1 MYNLLVIHEFV
12 YWLHMCLSVQT
23 SVLLTQW
30 AVNDISAGPSS
41 QWVSQQTPQ
50 RIKWAVSQGD
60 GVESVVTWSARI
72 IRLVHRV
79 PAPVCDQEWRGPG
92 MVSWHHLQEVSSK
105 SLSLSVIC
113 SRGGRRWGMWWAVFW
128 KFVHNEDI
136 SVVSQHA
143 VIVFKWRMKLLQK
156 SHLCLDACSWLCLVY
171 RINVRLKRVM
181 WKCKT
186 VFMQLLFTI
195 ANWLKYTEKKA

>member
-1 MYNLLVIHEFV
+1 MNLFIDST
-12 YWLHMCLSVQT
+12 CLSVQT
-23 SVLLTQW
+23 SVVLTQW
-30 AVNDISAGPSS
+30 VVNDISAGPSA

-60 GVESVVTWSARI
+60 GVESVVTWTARI

-92 MVSWHHLQEVSSK
+92 MVSWHHLQKV

-113 SRGGRRWGMWWAVFW
+113 SRGGRQGGMWRAMFW
-128 KFVHNEDI
+128 KVVRNEDI

-143 VIVFKWRMKLLQK
+143 VIVLKWRIKLLQK
-156 SHLCLDACSWLCLVY
+156 SHFCLDACSWLCFMY
-171 RINVRLKRVM
+171 NINVRLKRVM
-181 WKCKT
+181 
-186 VFMQLLFTI
+186 
-195 ANWLKYTEKKA
+195 